1 MSSRLSP
8 LFHPRLDLDLLVP
21 GEHDPDVD
29 ISRVGL
35 LLPQEVIDPGL
46 DVRAQ
51 PGDLEFLRSELVIFL
66 GCSRCL
72 VTSVTFKS
80 KDININR
87 SYVIDFSNLRS
98 GNLVHMKNTNLMKS
112 PSAVLAINIRF
123 RIKSIIFSRLKLF
136 FWNLPTGLITFIIG
150 IQNWQKT
157 CTYV

>member
-1 MSSRLSP
+1 MSSYLSP

-35 LLPQEVIDPGL
+35 LLPQEVVDPGL

-72 VTSVTFKS
+72 MTSVTFKS
-80 KDININR
+80 KHIEINR
-87 SYVIDFSNLRS
+87 GFKIDYSNLRS
-98 GNLVHMKNTNLMKS
+98 RNLVHMKNTNLVKS
-112 PSAVLAINIRF
+112 SSAVLAINIRF
-123 RIKSIIFSRLKLF
+123 RIESIIFSRLKLF
-136 FWNLPTGLITFIIG
+136 FWNMPAGLIKFNIK
-150 IQNWQKT
+150 IQNRP
-157 CTYV
+157 